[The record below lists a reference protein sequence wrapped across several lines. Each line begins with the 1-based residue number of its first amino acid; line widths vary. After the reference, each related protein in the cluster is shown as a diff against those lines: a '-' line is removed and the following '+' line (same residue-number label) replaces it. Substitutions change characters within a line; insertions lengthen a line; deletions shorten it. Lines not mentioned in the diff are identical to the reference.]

1 MLELR
6 VGLPRVPWPRCC
18 SRESPPAPPGAL
30 PGLAPPLLAD
40 STSATR
46 SSISSPMNVPDA
58 RGATAFLGDACYEH
72 FPLPVPSQGEGAFYN
87 QFSMEE
93 ALHRNLAGRML
104 RMNRSDVVLLDSP
117 WRPWIT
123 CCQKTWNMCGSRS
136 QITNP
141 GGNNYW
147 RDTMAAFCSGE
158 WCPTMVVIMGVTFFQ
173 RATFKPWRHGGAS
186 AADALALSAQC
197 DHVCLRRFTRYFTY
211 LSKKHELA
219 LRPLA

>member
-104 RMNRSDVVLLDSP
+104 RMNRSDVVC
-117 WRPWIT
+117 WIHRGGP
-123 CCQKTWNMCGSRS
+123 GSRVARKPGTCAEATLRS
-136 QITNP
+136 PTQAATIT
-141 GGNNYW
+141 GGTRW
-147 RDTMAAFCSGE
+147 QPSAVVSGVQQ
-158 WCPTMVVIMGVTFFQ
+158 W
-173 RATFKPWRHGGAS
+173 
-186 AADALALSAQC
+186 
-197 DHVCLRRFTRYFTY
+197 
-211 LSKKHELA
+211 
-219 LRPLA
+219 